1 MKSGSDNFRSSAIQG
16 IIEKLQA
23 KNIKVCIYEPALNED
38 NFNGLEVIENLEE
51 FKRISDLIVAN
62 RFEDNILD
70 VKDKV
75 YTRDVFGGD
84 K

>member
-1 MKSGSDNFRSSAIQG
+1 MLDEDTFEGLKV
-16 IIEKLQA
+16 
-23 KNIKVCIYEPALNED
+23 IKELNE
-38 NFNGLEVIENLEE
+38 
-51 FKRISDLIVAN
+51 FKTISDVIVAN
-62 RFEDNILD
+62 RVEDSLSD